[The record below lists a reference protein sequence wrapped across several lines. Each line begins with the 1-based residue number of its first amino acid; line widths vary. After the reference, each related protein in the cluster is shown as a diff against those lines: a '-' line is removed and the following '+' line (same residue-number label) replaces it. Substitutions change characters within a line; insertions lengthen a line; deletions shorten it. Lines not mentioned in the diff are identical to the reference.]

1 MTEPVDAA
9 EEKPLDPAV
18 ERVQRRLRRLILISG
33 LTLGLGMFAVLLAIV
48 YRLMIYEP
56 KARPAIVAGAAVPTL
71 KRSDLGLPDGA
82 RLVATALDGDRL
94 ALTYEAA
101 SGTLVI
107 VLDLRSKAMV
117 DRLAI
122 AGE

>member
-1 MTEPVDAA
+1 
-9 EEKPLDPAV
+9 
-18 ERVQRRLRRLILISG
+18 
-33 LTLGLGMFAVLLAIV
+33 MFAVLLAIV